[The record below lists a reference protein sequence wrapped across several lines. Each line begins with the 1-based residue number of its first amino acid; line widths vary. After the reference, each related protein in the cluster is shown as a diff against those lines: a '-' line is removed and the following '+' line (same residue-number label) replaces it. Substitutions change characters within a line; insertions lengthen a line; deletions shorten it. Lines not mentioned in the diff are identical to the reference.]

1 MKQRKMTNR
10 AILNQ
15 LVAKRI
21 GETLEILEMSG
32 MDKKQLGIIR
42 KAMWRIA
49 DEIILTKK
57 VSDFDRINKKN
68 A

>member
-1 MKQRKMTNR
+1 MTKQ

-32 MDKKQLGIIR
+32 MERKQLDIMR
-42 KAMWRIA
+42 KAMWRVA